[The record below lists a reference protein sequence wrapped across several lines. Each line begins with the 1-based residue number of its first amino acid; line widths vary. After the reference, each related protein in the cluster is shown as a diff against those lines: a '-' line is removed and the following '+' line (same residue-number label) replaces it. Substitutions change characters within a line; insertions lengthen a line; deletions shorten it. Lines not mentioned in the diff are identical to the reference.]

1 MPAVHTIVTGE
12 WRENC
17 YVLRGDGRHAVVID
31 PGEDTDA
38 IVDYLE
44 KESLAVVAII
54 NTHAHYDHVGSVADI
69 RARHN
74 APFHLHAGDHRL
86 LKQVNFYRVL
96 FGGKRTIAIPDVDV
110 DLCACPT
117 LTFGGL
123 TIEVIH
129 TPGHTPGSVSF
140 LTEGCLFSGDT
151 LFGSRVGRTDLPGGD
166 KAALGASVQ
175 RLLQLPPETVVFPG
189 HGARASLAEI
199 LSANR
204 EAAELL
210 R

>member
-1 MPAVHTIVTGE
+1 MPEVHTIVTGE

-17 YVLRGDGRHAVVID
+17 YVLRGLEGHAVVID

-38 IVDYLE
+38 IVGYLDA
-44 KESLAVVAII
+44 ESLTVDAII
-54 NTHAHYDHVGSVADI
+54 NTHAHYDHVGSVADV
-69 RARHN
+69 RSRYN
-74 APFHLHAGDHRL
+74 APFHLHAGDHL
-86 LKQVNFYRVL
+86 LIRQANFYRAI
-96 FGGKRTIAIPDVDV
+96 FGGKRTITIPDIDV
-110 DLCACPT
+110 DLSACPT
-117 LTFGGL
+117 LTFGGIG
-123 TIEVIH
+123 IEVIH

-140 LTEGCLFSGDT
+140 LTEGLLFSGDT

-166 KAALGASVQ
+166 KAALGRSVQ
-175 RLLQLPPETVVFPG
+175 RLLQLPPKTMVLPG

>member
-1 MPAVHTIVTGE
+1 MPDVHTIVTGE

-17 YVLRGDGRHAVVID
+17 YVLHGEERHAVVID

-38 IVDYLE
+38 IIGYLE
-44 KESLAVVAII
+44 AEALTVDAII

-69 RARHN
+69 RSRYN

-86 LKQVNFYRVL
+86 LKQANFYRAI

-110 DLCACPT
+110 DLSACQT
-117 LTFGGL
+117 LTFGG
-123 TIEVIH
+123 TSIEIIH

-140 LTEGCLFSGDT
+140 LTDGLLFSGDT
-151 LFGSRVGRTDLPGGD
+151 LFGARVGRTDLPGGD

-175 RLLQLPPETVVFPG
+175 RLLQLPPDTIVLPG

-199 LSANR
+199 LAANR

>member
-1 MPAVHTIVTGE
+1 MPEVHTIVTGE

-17 YVLRGDGRHAVVID
+17 YVLRGHGRHAVVVD

-38 IVDYLE
+38 IIGYLSA
-44 KESLAVVAII
+44 ESLTVDAII

-69 RARHN
+69 RARYN

-96 FGGKRTIAIPDVDV
+96 FGGKRAIAIPEVDV
-110 DLCACPT
+110 DLAACPT
-117 LTFGGL
+117 LMFAGMS
-123 TIEVIH
+123 IEVIH
-129 TPGHTPGSVSF
+129 TPGHTSGSVSF
-140 LTEGCLFSGDT
+140 LTEGLLFSGDT

-166 KAALGASVQ
+166 RAALGASVQ

-210 R
+210 K